1 MRSLMSTSSNFVI
14 FISVSKGGCDELVHH
29 LETVVGAQPNCLES
43 HRLDFFFSARTTFR
57 RLRSLLAVI
66 VVRLI
71 FGTKIGIIFQ
81 IITRNSKNLQKSCKF
96 SELSSLYTLNN
107 YKSCVTNWLN
117 LLLWMSIINMTFP
130 CPFLHP
136 SNNPNSAKNEQIRRI
151 RDGSDDPLSKGNGI
165 TQWEIRNRPRFS
177 LLGKRP
183 V

>member
-1 MRSLMSTSSNFVI
+1 MRSLMSTSSNLVI
-14 FISVSKGGCDELVHH
+14 FISVSKGGYDALVHH

-107 YKSCVTNWLN
+107 GAFLPNIDSYFSSVSRCMVMTSWAKDWGESTTSHWPLEAIYALKSDVG
-117 LLLWMSIINMTFP
+117 
-130 CPFLHP
+130 
-136 SNNPNSAKNEQIRRI
+136 RRYT
-151 RDGSDDPLSKGNGI
+151 SKS
-165 TQWEIRNRPRFS
+165 Q
-177 LLGKRP
+177 
-183 V
+183 